1 MKKKLIHVLLI
12 EDNSRDARL
21 IRELLK
27 EAENFEFRVEHAARL
42 RDGLRRRDREAFDIV
57 LLDLRLPDSDGLETL
72 VRAQKRAPD
81 MPIVVLTG
89 LDDESFALE
98 AVRKGA
104 QDYLIKGQPDSRML
118 ARSIHYA
125 IERKRAEEALRES
138 EERFRSVAETAIDAI
153 VLTDGAG
160 KIQYWNRA
168 AEQVFGYSE
177 KEALRMSL
185 SRMISMERPDD
196 PGTEGGA
203 MNVGEA
209 TDLIGKTAELTG
221 VRSNG
226 EAFPM
231 DFSLTSWVSRGE
243 RYFSAIIRDLTEMR
257 ETQELAQ
264 RQDRLAAVGQLAA
277 GIAHDFNNIM
287 AAIILYSEMVMSS
300 LELSSKSQERM
311 KTVLNQAERAVL
323 LVRQILDFSR
333 RAVLEPHAMDLVPFM
348 RELQALLR
356 RTLPENIDVS
366 ISHQQQ
372 SYVVTGD
379 PTRLQQAFVNLA
391 LNSRDAMQKGGELRF
406 ELDDMLVERDSP
418 PSSGEMAPGKWI
430 RIRICDTGAGIP
442 PDALPH
448 IFEPFFTTKPPGEGT
463 GLGLAQ
469 VYGIVKQ
476 HEGHIDVVSRE
487 GQGTEVILLLPM
499 AEDDA
504 PIGLVPD
511 PVIPERG
518 TYETILVVE
527 DDTPT
532 LKAVGEILES
542 LDYQVLLAED
552 GKQAL
557 EIIERNAERIN
568 AVLTDLVMPSMG
580 GAELFTWLRKVHPDI
595 PTVLMTGYPLGE
607 ETHRLL
613 ERESVTWLEK
623 PLRSETLARTL
634 RGVLPQ

>member
-1 MKKKLIHVLLI
+1 MNNKLIRVLLI
-12 EDNSRDARL
+12 EDNPGDARL
-21 IRELLK
+21 IRGLLK
-27 EAENFEFRVEHAARL
+27 EAEEFEFKVEHVTRL
-42 RDGLRRRDREAFDIV
+42 RDGLRRHDQEAFDIV
-57 LLDLRLPDSDGLETL
+57 LLDLRLPDSDGFHTL

-98 AVRKGA
+98 AVGKGA

-125 IERKRAEEALRES
+125 IERKRGEEALRDS

-153 VLTDGAG
+153 VLTDGGGA
-160 KIQYWNRA
+160 IQYWNNA
-168 AEQVFGYSE
+168 AELAFGYHE
-177 KEALRMSL
+177 EQALGKSL
-185 SRMISMERPDD
+185 SQMIAIDKPDNQEAQRD
-196 PGTEGGA
+196 SIH
-203 MNVGEA
+203 VGEA
-209 TDLIGKTAELTG
+209 TDLIGKTAQMTG
-221 VRSNG
+221 IRSNG
-226 EAFPM
+226 ELFPM
-231 DFSLTSWVSRGE
+231 DLSLSSWVSRGE
-243 RYFSAIIRDLTEMR
+243 RYFSAIIRDLSEIKDA
-257 ETQELAQ
+257 QERAQ
-264 RQDRLAAVGQLAA
+264 QQDRLAAVGQLAA

-366 ISHQQQ
+366 ISHQQL
-372 SYVVTGD
+372 SHVVIGD
-379 PTRLQQAFVNLA
+379 PTRLQQVFMNLA
-391 LNSRDAMQKGGELRF
+391 LNSRDAMQEGGELRF
-406 ELDDMLVERDSP
+406 ELDDLLVGRDPP
-418 PSSGEMAPGKWI
+418 PSYGELTPGKWI
-430 RIRICDTGAGIP
+430 RIRICDTGTGVP

-476 HEGHIDVVSRE
+476 HEGHIDVVSRD

-499 AEDDA
+499 AEDDV
-504 PIGLVPD
+504 PIGLIPD
-511 PVIPERG
+511 PVIPEHG
-518 TYETILVVE
+518 TDETILVVE

-568 AVLTDLVMPSMG
+568 AVLSDLVMPSMG
-580 GAELFTWLRKVHPDI
+580 GAELFTWLRKVHPEI
-595 PTVLMTGYPLGE
+595 PLVLMTGYPLGE
-607 ETHRLL
+607 ETHELL
-613 ERESVTWLEK
+613 EEQTVTWIEK
-623 PLRSETLARTL
+623 PLRSDILAQTL
-634 RGVLPQ
+634 RGVLTQ